1 MRINRF
7 LRASLI
13 VLAATTAM
21 VSPGF
26 VSHTGMVLAASEP
39 SSQAIQAAKLAIK
52 GDFVAAGEAAQRS
65 GDEAAIKLVELI
77 YLRDHPNDAGY
88 QRILA
93 FLETAP
99 KWPLS
104 ESLLKRAERSLYV
117 NKESSELILA
127 HFAKRKPVTDEG
139 SLALARALL
148 ATGDTAGA
156 RAQVQKVGGAPS
168 SSKESEYQARIA
180 QYRQLLTEKAILYD

>member
-65 GDEAAIKLVELI
+65 GDQAAIKLVELI

-93 FLETAP
+93 SSRRRPSGLC
-99 KWPLS
+99 
-104 ESLLKRAERSLYV
+104 RS
-117 NKESSELILA
+117 
-127 HFAKRKPVTDEG
+127 
-139 SLALARALL
+139 
-148 ATGDTAGA
+148 
-156 RAQVQKVGGAPS
+156 PS
-168 SSKESEYQARIA
+168 SSAPSGRS
-180 QYRQLLTEKAILYD
+180 T